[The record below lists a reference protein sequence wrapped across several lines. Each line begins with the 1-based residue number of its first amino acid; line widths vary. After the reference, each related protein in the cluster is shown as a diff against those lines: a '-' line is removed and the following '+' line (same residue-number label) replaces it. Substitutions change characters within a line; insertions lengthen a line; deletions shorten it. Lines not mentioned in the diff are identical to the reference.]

1 MAYKGEVNGKLKCNA
16 VIHSLLCSTESEGG
30 REREREREREV
41 LNVLGG
47 AHATD
52 KNSPAVF
59 LTKSARSL

>member
-16 VIHSLLCSTESEGG
+16 VIHSLLCSTE
-30 REREREREREV
+30 REREV

-52 KNSPAVF
+52 KNSPAVL
-59 LTKSARSL
+59 LTKLARSL